1 MVNLIAELGINHRG
15 EIDVA
20 KELIIEAK
28 QCNCWGIKFQ
38 YRNTETFYSAA
49 QEIGDEILLD
59 EIIKT
64 KLSIEELLELSNFA
78 RDLDLKVGISFFRIE
93 DFNDLSDHLN
103 YFDFFK
109 VPSAEAINI
118 PLINELTFTK
128 KMVMVSL
135 GGHYLE
141 QIIDAYKDVNKNNIV
156 VFHCVANYPAKIGS
170 QNLLFLNKLK
180 EIGFKSIGYSSHDE
194 DYEVCF
200 LAASMG
206 ASYIERHLTKN
217 VKGSGLDD
225 SSSSD
230 VIGFA
235 RLGKIISNFDS
246 IMGNELRVPN
256 QGEKLNMQNLGTSI
270 YTKVNIKKGSS
281 VNLENLEI
289 KAPRKGISIGE
300 FLLNYNNK
308 KVTRNIKAKNPI
320 QALDFEEPE
329 EELSE
334 KMLSFAMHR
343 KIAIPIRLYDC
354 DFYFKNINTNFFEFH
369 LSYGEVLSDE
379 LFNLLKMSELK
390 GKSFSIHLPDY
401 IHGNR
406 IIDPIS
412 DDVSIRNE
420 SVDLIS
426 RVIDFSRKLEDIS
439 GNSVPIV
446 GSFSE
451 SKSSSRR
458 KNLDRIFNY
467 LDTSQGG
474 SGKIL
479 PQWLPVYAW
488 YFGGSAKL
496 DIFNSLEDIEYIKEY
511 DRKLCLDICHLVLSA
526 NYYKKDPMDWFELL
540 KYHSSHVH
548 IADGIGVDGE
558 GLQLGE
564 GQLKEYKKFLEIDAM
579 KVLEVWQGH
588 HNHGNGFIK
597 AIRYLYNE
605 K

>member
-1 MVNLIAELGINHRG
+1 
-15 EIDVA
+15 
-20 KELIIEAK
+20 
-28 QCNCWGIKFQ
+28 
-38 YRNTETFYSAA
+38 
-49 QEIGDEILLD
+49 
-59 EIIKT
+59 
-64 KLSIEELLELSNFA
+64 
-78 RDLDLKVGISFFRIE
+78 
-93 DFNDLSDHLN
+93 
-103 YFDFFK
+103 
-109 VPSAEAINI
+109 
-118 PLINELTFTK
+118 
-128 KMVMVSL
+128 
-135 GGHYLE
+135 
-141 QIIDAYKDVNKNNIV
+141 
-156 VFHCVANYPAKIGS
+156 
-170 QNLLFLNKLK
+170 
-180 EIGFKSIGYSSHDE
+180 
-194 DYEVCF
+194 
-200 LAASMG
+200 
-206 ASYIERHLTKN
+206 
-217 VKGSGLDD
+217 
-225 SSSSD
+225 
-230 VIGFA
+230 
-235 RLGKIISNFDS
+235 
-246 IMGNELRVPN
+246 
-256 QGEKLNMQNLGTSI
+256 
-270 YTKVNIKKGSS
+270 
-281 VNLENLEI
+281 
-289 KAPRKGISIGE
+289 
-300 FLLNYNNK
+300 
-308 KVTRNIKAKNPI
+308 VTRNIKAKNPI

>member
-20 KELIIEAK
+20 KELIINAK

-38 YRNTETFYSAA
+38 YRNTETFYAAA

-206 ASYIERHLTKN
+206 ASYIERHLTKDE
-217 VKGSGLDD
+217 KGSGLDD

-230 VIGFA
+230 VISFA

-300 FLLNYNNK
+300 FLLNYKNK

-401 IHGNR
+401 IYGNR

-540 KYHSSHVH
+540 KYHSSHIH